1 MKKMTKIFIG
11 SAVILCGIIFVITS
25 FRKASV
31 PPQAANSPDIS
42 KAPVRVYGVVEPA
55 GREVFV
61 SPPMTKRVMEIY
73 VKEGDPVSP
82 GQRLCSLE
90 NSVEE
95 SQVRLAE
102 AKVASAQKSLELSMD
117 EMNRAKKLYKTKVD
131 SEYKYTQARLKKEL
145 QKERLTVAR
154 QELDVAKAQLGQTV
168 LCSPINGR
176 VYKFDI
182 RLGETLAA
190 GDNSQIMLGAPDLWV
205 RLFVESFWKDRV
217 EIGSVFKVSDSE
229 TREFIGTG
237 KVVYRSPYMGRRDFQ
252 TEDMQERFDTKY
264 QEVVLNLMPE
274 KKSIPVGLS
283 VVAELK

>member
-1 MKKMTKIFIG
+1 MKKLTKIFIG
-11 SAVILCGIIFVITS
+11 SAVILCGIIFVIIS

-31 PPQAANSPDIS
+31 PPQAAAPPDIS

-95 SQVRLAE
+95 SQMRLAE
-102 AKVASAQKSLELSMD
+102 AKVASAQKSLELRMD

-131 SEYKYTQARLKKEL
+131 SEYKYTQARLQKEL
-145 QKERLTVAR
+145 EKERLTVAR

-168 LCSPINGR
+168 LCSSINGI

-190 GDNSQIMLGAPDLWV
+190 GDNSQIMLGASDLWI

-217 EIGSVFKVSDSE
+217 GIGYVFKVSDSE
-229 TREFIGTG
+229 TKEFIGPG
-237 KVVYRSPYMGRRDFQ
+237 KVVYRAPYMGRRDFK

-264 QEVVLNLMPE
+264 QEVVLNLMSE
-274 KKSIPVGLS
+274 KKSIPLGLS